1 MMKPLRVYVDTSVL
15 GGCFDREFC
24 VASQRLLEAIRRGE
38 VVALLSDLLAAEIG
52 RGPEPVRDLLG
63 QMLEAGGERLEM
75 TEAAL
80 ALQEA
85 YLAAGIVRPAS
96 ADDALHVALATLA
109 RADVLVSWNF
119 RHLVNPARVRA
130 FNGVNLASGYG
141 MLVILTPAD
150 VVPLLEERDD
160 EPDA

>member
-1 MMKPLRVYVDTSVL
+1 M
-15 GGCFDREFC
+15 
-24 VASQRLLEAIRRGE
+24 RGRE
-38 VVALLSDLLAAEIG
+38 VVPLLSDLLAAEIA

-63 QMLEAGGERLEM
+63 QMLEAGGERLET

-119 RHLVNPARVRA
+119 RHLVHPARVRA
-130 FNGVNLASGYG
+130 FIWSQPRRGVW
-141 MLVILTPAD
+141 
-150 VVPLLEERDD
+150 
-160 EPDA
+160 DAGLSDAGGRGVAAGGTGR